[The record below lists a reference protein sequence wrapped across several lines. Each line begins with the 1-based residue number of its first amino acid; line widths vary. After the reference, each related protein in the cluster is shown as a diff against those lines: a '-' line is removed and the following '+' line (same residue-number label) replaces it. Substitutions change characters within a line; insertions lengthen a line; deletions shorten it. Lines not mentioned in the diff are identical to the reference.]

1 MEKRRADMIQTAIV
15 GLGRW
20 GQALVESVQDQSKSI
35 RFAAAVTRTPSKV
48 SQFAEKY
55 GLPLSHDYRA
65 VLKDTSIDA
74 VALATP
80 HSQHTEQV
88 IAAAE
93 AGKHV
98 FVEKPFTLTRSDAER
113 AVAAVRRAGVVLAVG
128 HNRRFLPAV
137 AELIRRLEDEDLG
150 RLFHVEANFSS
161 PAALG
166 YEPGMWRTNP
176 IEVPSGGM
184 TGMGI
189 HMIDQMICLFGPIV
203 MVHAQSLRRLLTFDI
218 DDTTSML
225 FKFENGMTGYLGTM
239 TATTMN
245 WRLQVF
251 GSRGWVEIRDESRI
265 EIRPLEGEIEV
276 IEYQPFNSVL
286 AEFDAFAAAV
296 AGSADFPV
304 STDQAIE
311 GVAALEAVNRSAS
324 SGQTVHIA

>member
-1 MEKRRADMIQTAIV
+1 MIQTAIV

-20 GQALVESVQDQSKSI
+20 GQVLVEYVQDQSKSI
-35 RFAAAVTRTPSKV
+35 RFTAAVTRTPSKV
-48 SQFAEKY
+48 TKFAEKY
-55 GLPLSHDYRA
+55 GLPLSNDYHA

-113 AVAAVRRAGVVLAVG
+113 AVAAIRRAGVVLAVG
-128 HNRRFLPAV
+128 HNRRFLPPV
-137 AELIRRLEDEDLG
+137 TELIRRLEAGDLG

-161 PAALG
+161 SAALG
-166 YEPGMWRTNP
+166 YEAGMWRTNP
-176 IEVPSGGM
+176 NEVPSGGM

-189 HMIDQMICLFGPIV
+189 HMIDQMIGFFGPII

-225 FKFENGMTGYLGTM
+225 FRFENGMTGYLGTM

-251 GSRGWVEIRDESRI
+251 GSKGWVEIRDENRF
-265 EIRPLEGEIEV
+265 EIRPLEGENEI
-276 IEYQPFNSVL
+276 IEYPSFNSIL

-296 AGSADFPV
+296 TGSADFPV
-304 STDQAIE
+304 SAEQAIE
-311 GVAALEAVNRSAS
+311 GIAALEAVNHSVD
-324 SGQTVHIA
+324 SGQPVYI